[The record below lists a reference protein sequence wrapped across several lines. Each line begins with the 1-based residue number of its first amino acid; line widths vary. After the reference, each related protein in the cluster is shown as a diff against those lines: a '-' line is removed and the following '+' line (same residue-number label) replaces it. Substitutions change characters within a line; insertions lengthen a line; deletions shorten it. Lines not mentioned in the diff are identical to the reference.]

1 MDGFLQ
7 KKDVTKYAKTGD
19 RNETPE
25 PSTTAKT
32 VNQLLDCG

>member
-19 RNETPE
+19 RDGAPEASTPCM
-25 PSTTAKT
+25 T
-32 VNQLLDCG
+32 VV